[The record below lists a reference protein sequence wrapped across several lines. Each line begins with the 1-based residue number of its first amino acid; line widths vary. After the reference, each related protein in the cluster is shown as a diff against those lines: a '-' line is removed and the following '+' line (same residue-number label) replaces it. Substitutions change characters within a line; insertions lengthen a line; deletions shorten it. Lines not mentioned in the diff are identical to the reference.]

1 MRSTG
6 RAKQSFAAGAKVSAT
21 GDLIIVATDFDVN
34 GVNRLT
40 GATVWDGG
48 GISGVSGSAA
58 VGTRR
63 IFVPTQE
70 GVRAYGPL

>member
-1 MRSTG
+1 MSEG
-6 RAKQSFAAGAKVSAT
+6 SFAAGAKLSAT

-34 GVNRLT
+34 GVNRLD

-58 VGTRR
+58 IGTRR
-63 IFVPTQE
+63 IFVPTQQ